1 MQVWRQEDVLC
12 KSVLSFRDGGPTDK
26 AWPSWW
32 WAISL
37 ARKMAAFMASMA
49 VLEAWVCIYYT
60 EFPCI
65 GPGNLKLI
73 MYSRLGQN
81 PLQ

>member
-49 VLEAWVCIYYT
+49 VLECGSVLEHFWGSLWLASLALRQQSSCRVC
-60 EFPCI
+60 C
-65 GPGNLKLI
+65 
-73 MYSRLGQN
+73 
-81 PLQ
+81 